1 MRFRT
6 TAALGVA
13 TIGLLTVAVVAAAVT
28 EINTAATVRVVA
40 ERVSTPVPPPPP
52 APGGSGGPSLD
63 PFVCREYRASVV
75 GTVSDP
81 TLTEIS
87 GMARGRRDESVLWVH
102 EDSGAKADVH
112 ALSLDG
118 TVRQTFRLAGV
129 TAKDWEDMAIGP
141 GPVADV
147 NYLYMGDVGDNGKKR
162 DNIVVYRVREPA
174 VTGGGLTTLSG
185 VDSITLKYPGAR
197 YNSEAMAV
205 GADGTIYVI
214 TKSNGTKVYMAP
226 YPQSTSQVI
235 TMREVPA
242 GTLASRTDMSG
253 ADIRMD
259 GRALIVRGYRSAWTW
274 PIKLGEPMET
284 TLARTPCTTPGFR
297 DEKQGESI
305 GFLAND
311 GSYTTTGE
319 MSRAPVRHFTR

>member
-1 MRFRT
+1 M
-6 TAALGVA
+6 AAFG
-13 TIGLLTVAVVAAAVT
+13 GVVAAVVVVSVVGAAIV
-28 EINTAATVRVVA
+28 EIQGPATVDVVA
-40 ERVSTPVPPPPP
+40 ERV
-52 APGGSGGPSLD
+52 PGVVVSDPDVVGGPSLD
-63 PFVCREYRASVV
+63 PFVCREYRASVA

-102 EDSGAKADVH
+102 EDSGAKPDVH

-118 TVRQTFRLAGV
+118 TVRQTFRLGGA
-129 TAKDWEDMAIGP
+129 TAKDWEDMSIGP
-141 GPVADV
+141 GPVPGV
-147 NYLYMGDVGDNGKKR
+147 HYLYLGDVGDNGKKR
-162 DNIVVYRVREPA
+162 DSIVVYRVPEPA
-174 VTGGGLTTLSG
+174 VTGGASTTLSG
-185 VDSITLKYPGAR
+185 VESITLRYPNGP

-214 TKSNGTKVYMAP
+214 TKSKGTKVYMAP
-226 YPQSTSQVI
+226 FPQSTSGVT
-235 TMREVPA
+235 TMREVSA

-274 PIKLGEPMET
+274 PIRRGEPMET
-284 TLARTPCTTPGFR
+284 TLARTPCLTPGYR

-305 GFLAND
+305 AFLAND

-319 MSRAPVRHFTR
+319 MSRAPVRQFTR